1 MERSMGSRKQH
12 TVKTMKKEFR
22 VWCHRTKSW
31 LHNEVTST
39 HVWSDY
45 SIDIFNGKLYEY
57 VTNDGE
63 HFYKHKDD
71 SEFTIHLW
79 TGLYDKNGKKIFEG
93 DILRHEF
100 HPHNKNFVMKWN
112 VLSWELF
119 DTKEYGDEYIE
130 SAVSLDVK
138 NDNGRWT
145 VDELVVI
152 GNTFEN
158 PELLKA

>member
-1 MERSMGSRKQH
+1 
-12 TVKTMKKEFR
+12 MKKEFR

-31 LHNEVTST
+31 LHNETTST

-57 VTNDGE
+57 ITNDGE

-93 DILRHEF
+93 DIVKIIYDEA
-100 HPHNKNFVMKWN
+100 VAE
-112 VLSWELF
+112 VYF
-119 DTKEYGDEYIE
+119 DFNLGAFRLK
-130 SAVSLDVK
+130 
-138 NDNGRWT
+138 DNGGKSYPITTYRF
-145 VDELVVI
+145 DESNKPIGLISIADEVV
-152 GNTFEN
+152 GNVMEN

>member
-1 MERSMGSRKQH
+1 
-12 TVKTMKKEFR
+12 
-22 VWCHRTKSW
+22 
-31 LHNEVTST
+31 VTST

-93 DILRHEF
+93 DIVKIIYDEAVAEVYFDFNLGAFRLKDNSGKSYPITTYRFDES
-100 HPHNKNFVMKWN
+100 NKPIGLISV
-112 VLSWELF
+112 
-119 DTKEYGDEYIE
+119 
-130 SAVSLDVK
+130 
-138 NDNGRWT
+138 
-145 VDELVVI
+145 VDEVI
-152 GNTFEN
+152 GNIMEN

>member
-1 MERSMGSRKQH
+1 MGSRKQH
-12 TVKTMKKEFR
+12 KVKTMKKEFR

-31 LHNEVTST
+31 LHNETTST

-79 TGLYDKNGKKIFEG
+79 TGLHDKNGKKIFEG
-93 DILRHEF
+93 DILKYDIGLG
-100 HPHNKNFVMKWN
+100 P
-112 VLSWELF
+112 LYWEVYM
-119 DTKEYGDEYIE
+119 DTEKGMWRTTK
-130 SAVSLDVK
+130 S
-138 NDNGRWT
+138 NG
-145 VDELVVI
+145 
-152 GNTFEN
+152 GNTGNWFDQYEVAGNIMEN